1 MISFS
6 KIGKCESTPLCTFR
20 HLMEENMH
28 PFFFCFSF
36 VQNVWNSIQLL
47 FGSYIFSE
55 VDVFPGISKPLK
67 DSLLYDHLILLSKQY
82 IDSTFTLTPG
92 FKPFTCHSTFT
103 VVNLRILIRQELSFW
118 KK

>member
-1 MISFS
+1 
-6 KIGKCESTPLCTFR
+6 
-20 HLMEENMH
+20 MH
-28 PFFFCFSF
+28 PFFFLFLFCPNF
-36 VQNVWNSIQLL
+36 WNSIQLL

-55 VDVFPGISKPLK
+55 ADVFPGISKPLK

-82 IDSTFTLTPG
+82 IDSTFTLIPG
-92 FKPFTCHSTFT
+92 FKPFTFHSAFT